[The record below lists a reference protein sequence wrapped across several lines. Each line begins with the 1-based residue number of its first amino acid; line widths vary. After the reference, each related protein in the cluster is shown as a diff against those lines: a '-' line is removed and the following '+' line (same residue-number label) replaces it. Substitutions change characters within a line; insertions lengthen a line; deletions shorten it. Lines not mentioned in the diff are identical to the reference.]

1 MKDIEPSSITYEAA
15 SQNLENKAQ
24 AWLKAT
30 HELLAATK
38 EYDHVSLLL
47 MEVFFEMGLDFPD
60 LGVSGSTFE
69 VAGQS
74 DKIAAILERIEKYSE
89 SI

>member
-1 MKDIEPSSITYEAA
+1 MKERKPSSITYEAA

-47 MEVFFEMGLDFPD
+47 IKVFFEMGLEFPD
-60 LGVSGSTFE
+60 LGVSGGAFE

-74 DKIAAILERIEKYSE
+74 DKIAAILERIEKYS
-89 SI
+89 

>member
-1 MKDIEPSSITYEAA
+1 MKERKPSSITYEAA

-38 EYDHVSLLL
+38 EYDRVSLLL
-47 MEVFFEMGLDFPD
+47 MEVFFFLGLDFPD
-60 LGVSGSTFE
+60 LGVSGGAFFCGGT
-69 VAGQS
+69 
-74 DKIAAILERIEKYSE
+74 I
-89 SI
+89 